1 MDSRVRMIAAAAV
14 VGVASLAS
22 GSAAA
27 STSAVT
33 ASPGSHTWGAAEE
46 VPGTAALNRGGG
58 AGILSMSCAS
68 AGNCSAGGNY
78 LDSSGHGQAFVVSQ
92 INGIWHTAIEAP
104 GTAALGGAVIASV
117 SCASAGNCSAGGYYT
132 DSSGREQAFVAS
144 QVNGTWHSP
153 IEVPG
158 TAALNRGGAAQI
170 LSVSCAAA
178 GNCSAGGFYTV
189 SSGDD
194 QAFVASQVNGTWHTA
209 IEVPGTAA
217 LNRGGAAFITSVSCA
232 SAGNCSAGGHYFD
245 SSFHSQAFVVSQ
257 VNGTWHTAIE
267 VPGTAAL
274 NRAGFAG
281 ITSVSCAAAGNCSAG
296 GNYKD
301 SSGHGQVFVASQVNG
316 RWHTAI
322 EVPGTAALNRG
333 GRADLTSV
341 SCGAAGNCSAGG
353 AYAPRFRHSEPFV
366 VSQANGT
373 WHTAIEVPGAAALN
387 QSGHADVTSVSCAGA
402 GSCSA
407 GGFYTD
413 SSVREQVFVA
423 SQVNGTWQTAIEV
436 PGTAALNRGGDAY
449 IASVSCGAVGNCS
462 AGGFYTDSSGHQQA
476 FVASET

>member
-1 MDSRVRMIAAAAV
+1 MAMPSGRKRLLMDSRVRMIAAAAV

-194 QAFVASQVNGTWHTA
+194 
-209 IEVPGTAA
+209 
-217 LNRGGAAFITSVSCA
+217 
-232 SAGNCSAGGHYFD
+232 
-245 SSFHSQAFVVSQ
+245 QAFVVSQ